1 MDSYML
7 YIKLGLVLSLC
18 GIIFISLLKYRKI
31 ALKFNLC
38 KPVVNFPLNKYTYTI
53 IAFAVLSLI
62 TLVLMLYAS
71 WPKDDEWLLLGSR
84 NMGWKSRLLDENH
97 AYYYWCG
104 RGTEVIG
111 RVLCLSRN
119 MWENWVVTPIVLVSI
134 PFLMKRLCAPTAF
147 RLSSFRGLCFII
159 CSFSLLMLTSPYFY
173 AKYWV
178 NVTYVWTSAAAVFFL
193 GTFRSS
199 SSNNA
204 WCTSITFLAAFFA
217 GWSTECGSA
226 AIGIVFFLLIYLHM
240 RNKKTWSA
248 LHLAALIG
256 YLAGAY
262 MKYSSG
268 AARGRAGD
276 VATILTGMSYEQIT
290 EYVQNLTWEKVKALK
305 GGCVTSNL
313 KDVPYELRIY
323 FWPYLMEYLTNMAQV
338 AIIATT
344 ILIIVALRYLKA
356 NAKVILVSVALL
368 ALACITASSYLA
380 GAIPYNGSLYPAA
393 FIIFASFCYLL
404 ANIRISK
411 YIMGLLSLVLCF
423 MMCRLYLP
431 ATYQTVSYIP
441 QRTIRDQELERQA
454 LQRIPNIVLPPLPDT
469 ERLSE
474 EPART
479 LVLSNNISDNTED
492 YTNQCVIRYYQI
504 RDSFKADS
512 VIQLKAPSATSRPD
526 SQ

>member
-1 MDSYML
+1 MASYML
-7 YIKLGLVLSLC
+7 YIKLTLLLTTC
-18 GIIFISLLKYRKI
+18 GIFFFCLLKYTKI
-31 ALKFNLC
+31 ALQYRLSRPSFN
-38 KPVVNFPLNKYTYTI
+38 FTFNKYTHFVI
-53 IAFAVLSLI
+53 VFSILSLI
-62 TLVLMLYAS
+62 TLAMMLYSS
-71 WPKDDEWLLLGSR
+71 WPKDDEWLLIGSR
-84 NMGWKSRLLDENH
+84 NMGWKSRLEDESH
-97 AYYYWCG
+97 AYYFWCG
-104 RGTEVIG
+104 RGSELIG
-111 RVLCLSRN
+111 RVWGLSRN
-119 MWENWVVTPIVLVSI
+119 MWESWVINPIVLLTI

-204 WCTSITFLAAFFA
+204 WYASITFLAAFFA

-226 AIGIVFFLLIYLHM
+226 ATGIVFALLIYLHL

-248 LHLAALIG
+248 QHFAALIG
-256 YLAGAY
+256 YIAGAY
-262 MKYSSG
+262 MMYSST
-268 AARGRAGD
+268 AVHGRAGSE
-276 VATILTGMSYEQIT
+276 ATILTGMSYEQIT

-423 MMCRLYLP
+423 MMCRFYLP

-479 LVLSNNISDNTED
+479 LVLSNNISANTED

-512 VIQLKAPSATSRPD
+512 VIQLKTPSATTRPD